1 MYYSIRH
8 ITRFVYGAPISE
20 SIMEV
25 RMQPRTESGQRSLQ
39 FDLSTNPRARI
50 LAYRD
55 YLGNVVHHFDI
66 PGRHTQLRITAET
79 TVEVMPPKVVPE
91 SLSFDDWTAIDTEAL
106 KGDYWD
112 YLRPSVFV
120 VESEPL
126 DELARELRVERR
138 TDPLTLLREINAGIY
153 QAFDYRPQTTQVDSP
168 IDDALRAR
176 RGVCQD
182 FAHIMLGLVRKMGIP
197 ARYVSGYLYHGAE
210 NKDRSS
216 AGATHAWL
224 EVWLPELEWVGFDP
238 TNNLIVGERHIRTA
252 IGRDYD
258 DVPPTRG
265 VFKGKTSSELSV
277 AVQVSLNNAP
287 FPKEEFNPG
296 MTWVAPLAE
305 EEEQYAQQQQQQQQ
319 Q

>member
-1 MYYSIRH
+1 MFYSIRH

-66 PGRHTQLRITAET
+66 PGRHTQLRITAEA
-79 TVEVMPPKVVPE
+79 TVEVMPPLIVPE
-91 SLSFDDWTAIDTEAL
+91 SLSSDAWAVIDAEAL
-106 KGDYWD
+106 KGEYWD

-138 TDPLTLLREINAGIY
+138 ADPLTLLREINAGIY

-182 FAHIMLGLVRKMGIP
+182 FAHIMLGLVRKLGIP

-210 NKDRSS
+210 DKDRSS

-238 TNNLIVGERHIRTA
+238 TNNLIVSERHIRTA

-277 AVQVSLNNAP
+277 AVQVLLSNAP
-287 FPKEEFNPG
+287 FPKDEFVAG

-319 Q
+319 

>member
-1 MYYSIRH
+1 MFYSIRH

-25 RMQPRTESGQRSLQ
+25 RMQPRSESGQRSLQ

-66 PGRHTQLRITAET
+66 PGRHTQLRITAEA
-79 TVEVMPPKVVPE
+79 TVEVLPPPTVPE
-91 SLSFDDWTAIDTEAL
+91 SLSLDAWAVIDAEAS
-106 KGDYWD
+106 KGEYWD

-182 FAHIMLGLVRKMGIP
+182 FAHIMLGLVRKLGIP

-210 NKDRSS
+210 DKDRSS

-277 AVQVSLNNAP
+277 AVQVSLSNAP
-287 FPKEEFNPG
+287 FPKEEFVAG

-305 EEEQYAQQQQQQQQ
+305 EEEQFAQQQQQQQQ
-319 Q
+319 